1 MGKLLQT
8 GLRGCLGQGES
19 WGSACARGEQKV
31 QDILV
36 FSPRCD
42 WEWIPL
48 HVAVDVGTAVGLGR
62 VPHLCPPWPGP
73 LHPLLPWVLLLWLCV
88 SLSGGRQTISEMA
101 ALHFCSISLQPLL
114 L

>member
-1 MGKLLQT
+1 MPEA
-8 GLRGCLGQGES
+8 GQVRAG
-19 WGSACARGEQKV
+19 AVPQRRVNTKV
-31 QDILV
+31 RIILV

-42 WEWIPL
+42 WKWDAL
-48 HVAVDVGTAVGLGR
+48 CVAVDVGTALR
-62 VPHLCPPWPGP
+62 LACVPQLCPPWPGP
-73 LHPLLPWVLLLWLCV
+73 PLASAPVGAVLRLCG